1 MKKLWL
7 FFLIVLCLSSCGKS
21 APQLKTDKYMD
32 VNKVVQTGQ
41 GRTVWVS
48 SAKVSGNYE
57 AEFDKTFGNTF
68 LKTIVQDELYKSG
81 FNVMERAEMGDVM
94 EEHIFSK
101 TMTSTPLSSNMIPA
115 KYTLS
120 MKLINIQS
128 STSGIFLPLI
138 YMDTNDEIE
147 CSVELKLIDN
157 TTGVAKT
164 RSGHAIVVLNS
175 KNVLLFFGDITSSSN
190 GGVEFSIRSAIRDAL
205 TKF

>member
-1 MKKLWL
+1 MKKIGL
-7 FFLIVLCLSSCGKS
+7 FFLIIFCFFGCGRS
-21 APQLKTDKYMD
+21 IPQLKTDKYMD

-164 RSGHAIVVLNS
+164 RSGHAVVVLNS
-175 KNVLLFFGDITSSSN
+175 KNVLLFFGDITSNSN

>member
-1 MKKLWL
+1 MKKLWML
-7 FFLIVLCLSSCGKS
+7 FFIIFCLSSCGKS
-21 APQLKTDKYMD
+21 VPQLKTDKYMD
-32 VNKVVQTGQ
+32 VNKVPQTGH

-48 SAKVSGNYE
+48 SAQISGTYGE
-57 AEFDKTFGNTF
+57 QFKSIFGESF

-101 TMTSTPLSSNMIPA
+101 TMTSTPLPSNMIPA
-115 KYTLS
+115 KYTMS

-164 RSGHAIVVLNS
+164 RSGHAVVVLNS
-175 KNVLLFFGDITSSSN
+175 KNVLLFFGDITSNSN

>member
-7 FFLIVLCLSSCGKS
+7 FFFIILCFSNCGKS

-32 VNKVVQTGQ
+32 VNKVSQTGH

-48 SAKVSGNYE
+48 SAQISGTYGVQFNNI
-57 AEFDKTFGNTF
+57 FGESF

-81 FNVMERAEMGDVM
+81 FNVMERAELEDVI

-115 KYTLS
+115 KYTMS

-157 TTGVAKT
+157 TTGIVKT
-164 RSGHAIVVLNS
+164 RSGHAVIVLNS